1 MKSKSIRW
9 RMTSLYLL
17 IIALSLSTIGGYFI
31 WRLEVFYMDNLR
43 RHLLSEARLLVELF
57 ASLQEASSF
66 AETVDDVCRRMGQ
79 ETGNR
84 ITFIAADGRVLGDS
98 HEDIAR
104 MENHLQ
110 RPEIQDA
117 LGRGKGTIRRF
128 SSTIDEDMFYL
139 ALRMDEGDPGAG
151 FVRISVPLAHI
162 KENISQMRLILL
174 SWILLA
180 LVLAGLLSLRFSRR
194 LIRPLEEIGMV
205 ARAITLGDFDQR
217 VQVQSKD
224 ELGVLGETINRMGR
238 TLKEKV
244 QQISQ
249 EKNKLE
255 TVMSAMT
262 SGVFL
267 CDARGAVSYINEA
280 ALDLLGVEAPK
291 VVGLPLQVA
300 IRNFLLY
307 EKLQDALQT
316 GEMRSFELNLF
327 YPETRVVQVHMV
339 PIHDDRGR
347 EIISVLAVMHD
358 ITGLRSLER
367 MRSEFV
373 ANVSHELRTPL
384 TTIKGYAETLLEEET
399 RRDPET
405 VARILR
411 VIDKESGRLARLLK
425 DLLNLSQIESSKAV
439 MKKQQVDLAQVL
451 QEAVT
456 LLQAQ
461 AREKSLEIRLEA
473 LPESRPTVNGDPDW
487 LLQLFIDL
495 LDNAIKYT
503 PEGGVITVTL
513 DRQAEEL
520 LVAVTDTG
528 IGIPTRHLP
537 YIFERFYRVD
547 TARSRSVGGTGL
559 GLAIVKHIVEAHGG
573 RVDVQS
579 RVGEGTTFRLYFPAR
594 TKNMW
599 R

>member
-43 RHLLSEARLLVELF
+43 RHLLNEARLLVELF

-66 AETVDDVCRRMGQ
+66 AEKVDDVCRRMGQ

-84 ITFIAADGRVLGDS
+84 ITFIAADGTVLGDS
-98 HEDIAR
+98 HEAIAR

-117 LGRGKGTIRRF
+117 LDRGKGTTRRF

-139 ALRMDEGDPGAG
+139 ALRMEEGDPGAG

-180 LVLAGLLSLRFSRR
+180 LVLAGMLSLRFSRR

-217 VQVQSKD
+217 VQVQTRD
-224 ELGVLGETINRMGR
+224 ELGVLGETINRMGS

-249 EKNKLE
+249 EKSKLE

-267 CDARGAVSYINEA
+267 CDARGTVNYINVA
-280 ALDLLGVEAPK
+280 AQDLFGVQSAK
-291 VVGLPLQVA
+291 IVGLPLQVA

-307 EKLQDALQT
+307 EKLQDVLQT

-339 PIHDDRGR
+339 PIHDERGR

-384 TTIKGYAETLLEEET
+384 TTIKGYAETLLEEEN

-405 VARILR
+405 VVRILT
-411 VIDKESGRLARLLK
+411 VIDREAGRLARLLK

-439 MKKQQVDLAQVL
+439 MKKQQVDLTQVL

-461 AREKSLEIRLEA
+461 AREKSLEICLEA
-473 LPESRPTVNGDPDW
+473 LPDPRPTLNGDPDW

-503 PEGGVITVTL
+503 PEGGAITVTL
-513 DRQAEEL
+513 ARQQGEL
-520 LVAVTDTG
+520 VVAVADTG
-528 IGIPTRHLP
+528 IGIPARHLSS
-537 YIFERFYRVD
+537 IFERFYRVD
-547 TARSRSVGGTGL
+547 KARSRSVGGTGL
-559 GLAIVKHIVEAHGG
+559 GLAIVKHIIEAHGG
-573 RVDVQS
+573 RVEVQS
-579 RVGEGTTFRLYFPAR
+579 KVGEGTTFRLYFSER
-594 TKNMW
+594 TTNI
-599 R
+599 